1 MKYLIQKGLATLGAV
16 TLFASFMAAQTASL
30 TRYDTAIQ
38 QNVTRKLGDKKE
50 FQNVRARVE
59 DGIVTLAGTVDV
71 YQQKLD
77 AAKKAAKVDHAAGVR
92 NLIEVAGPEVSD
104 AQLEAKL
111 SEKLRYDRIGY
122 DNLFNFFTLGV
133 KDGVV
138 TVNGE
143 TLNDVGRDSALSI
156 IQRMP
161 GVKDVVD
168 NIHVSSVSMFDD
180 DLRIRAA
187 RVLYGDSVLNRYAM
201 DPAHPIRIIVDGGHL
216 ALYGTVDNAMDKQ
229 IAGIRAN
236 QLFGAFTVENHLV
249 VQNSSKVG

>member
-38 QNVTRKLGDKKE
+38 QNVARKLGDKKE

-92 NLIEVAGPEVSD
+92 NLIEVAAPEVSD

-201 DPAHPIRIIVDGGHL
+201 DPAHPIRIIVDGGRL
-216 ALYGTVDNAMDKQ
+216 ALYGTVDSTMDKQ

-249 VQNSSKVG
+249 VENSSKVG

>member
-38 QNVTRKLGDKKE
+38 QNVARKLGDKKE

-92 NLIEVAGPEVSD
+92 NLIEVAAPEVSD

-201 DPAHPIRIIVDGGHL
+201 DPAHPIRIIVNGGRL
-216 ALYGTVDNAMDKQ
+216 ALYGTVDSSMDKQ

-249 VQNSSKVG
+249 VENSSKVG

>member
-38 QNVTRKLGDKKE
+38 QNVARKLGDKKE

-92 NLIEVAGPEVSD
+92 NLIEVAAPEVSD

-201 DPAHPIRIIVDGGHL
+201 DPAHPIRIIVDGGRL
-216 ALYGTVDNAMDKQ
+216 ALYGTVDSSMDKQ

-249 VQNSSKVG
+249 VENSSKVG